1 MSDMLKSFVR
11 QELER
16 SIREEYPHLRYPFAM
31 YAKIVD
37 SWNEAGHYSYVIRIL
52 DKNKREDARFPEIPK
67 VSSEMPYKVGDIVT
81 VVFLYGN
88 IVPYIMGRAV

>member
-31 YAKIVD
+31 YAKIVK
-37 SWNEAGHYSYVIRIL
+37 SGNEA
-52 DKNKREDARFPEIPK
+52 
-67 VSSEMPYKVGDIVT
+67 
-81 VVFLYGN
+81 
-88 IVPYIMGRAV
+88 

>member
-16 SIREEYPHLRYPFAM
+16 SIREEYPHLRYPSAM

-37 SWNEAGHYSYVIRIL
+37 TRNEAGHYSYVIRIL
-52 DKNKREDARFPEIPK
+52 DKNKREDVRFPEIPK
-67 VSSEMPYKVGDIVT
+67 VLSEMSYEVGDIVA
-81 VVFLYGN
+81 VVFLYGD
-88 IVPYIMGRAV
+88 IVPYIMGRAL